1 MDSTPVFESE
11 IAGLTPVSPTS
22 FTEYHFKVVILL
34 SIYVKLQSS
43 KTFYGFCQISSCHG
57 SSVSRASGEKF
68 LSLKVQGS
76 NPGQS

>member
-1 MDSTPVFESE
+1 MDSTPVFETE
-11 IAGLTPVSPTS
+11 IAGLTPVSPKS
-22 FTEYHFKVVILL
+22 FTVNHFKVVIFL

-43 KTFYGFCQISSCHG
+43 KTFYFFCQISSSNG

-76 NPGQS
+76 NPG